1 MTLGSVIFVAGAL
14 LHVVVVGG
22 VGLRVIWVRRPAG
35 SAFAWL
41 LLVSVLPFAGL
52 VFYMLFGEQPIGRQR
67 LRRAH
72 AFYGG
77 FPTVANSLWALD
89 VADPAQLAPA
99 QRGLSNL
106 AMRSAGLP
114 VLKGCTLA
122 LHAGAET
129 ILRAII
135 GDIDAAKESVDMAFY
150 IWNAGGTAD
159 EVAAALERAA
169 GRGVRCRVL
178 LDAQGSK
185 AFFRTGAPARL
196 RAAGIRLEVA
206 MAIGLLGFVVQRA
219 DLRLHRKI
227 VVVDERIAYTG
238 SMNLVDPR
246 FFKQG
251 AGVGEWIDAMVR
263 IAGPAV
269 AALRAV
275 FLFDWNLQTGEPF
288 VASSEAALA
297 QRRAVGGAAL
307 VQVVP
312 SGPGVDGLA
321 NLRILVDAVAI
332 ARQRIV
338 LTTPYFVPDPALALG
353 LQNAAMRGVE
363 VTIILPAINDSKLVT
378 YASRAFF
385 DELLAAGATIL
396 QFEGGLLHTK
406 SVTVDD
412 SFSLFGTVNLDMRS
426 LHLNFE
432 LMLVVY
438 DSAFNAALLALQR
451 SYARDARAL
460 VASCLAGAAGA
471 PKAAR
476 GGGVAGGADALGT
489 VPAAP
494 GGSPQR
500 GIACLNE
507 ACAGNI
513 GHNGDCAPA
522 CDLNSKRKI
531 PCPSALSLFYP
542 TTPENPSS
550 TQLARQ
556 RNRCGSRCS
565 SSPIRI

>member
-1 MTLGSVIFVAGAL
+1 MTYDSLVVAAGAV
-14 LHVVVVGG
+14 LHVVVIGG

-41 LLVSVLPFAGL
+41 LLVSVLPFVGL
-52 VFYMLFGEQPIGRQR
+52 VVYLLFGERPIGRKR

-72 AFYGG
+72 AFYGS
-77 FPTVANSLWALD
+77 FPAAAGPSWALD
-89 VADPAQLAPA
+89 VAEKAQLPPA

-106 AMRSAGLP
+106 ALRAAGLP

-135 GDIDAAKESVDMAFY
+135 SDVDTAQESVDMAFY

-159 EVAAALERAA
+159 DVATALERAA
-169 GRGVRCRVL
+169 RRGVRCRVL
-178 LDAQGSK
+178 LDALGSK
-185 AFFRTGAPARL
+185 AFLKSGGPERL
-196 RAAGIRLEVA
+196 RAAGIRVEVA
-206 MAIGLLGFVVQRA
+206 LAIGPLGLVFQRA

-246 FFKQG
+246 FFKQD
-251 AGVGEWIDAMVR
+251 AGVGEWVDAMAR

-275 FLFDWNLQTGEPF
+275 FLFDWNLQTGDPF
-288 VASSEAALA
+288 VASSEAAFA
-297 QRRAVGGAAL
+297 ARRAVGGAAL

-312 SGPGVDGLA
+312 SGPGVESLA
-321 NLRILVDAVAI
+321 NLRILVDAVAT
-332 ARQRIV
+332 ACRRIV

-363 VTIILPAINDSKLVT
+363 VIIILPAVNDSKLVT

-385 DELLAAGATIL
+385 DELLAAGAQLL

-406 SVTVDD
+406 SVTIDD
-412 SFSLFGTVNLDMRS
+412 SFALFGTVNLDMRS

-438 DSAFNAALLALQR
+438 DSGFNAALLALQR
-451 SYARDARAL
+451 SYARNARAL
-460 VASCLAGAAGA
+460 DAATWQARPAHEKLLEGVASLMA
-471 PKAAR
+471 PI
-476 GGGVAGGADALGT
+476 L
-489 VPAAP
+489 
-494 GGSPQR
+494 
-500 GIACLNE
+500 
-507 ACAGNI
+507 
-513 GHNGDCAPA
+513 
-522 CDLNSKRKI
+522 
-531 PCPSALSLFYP
+531 
-542 TTPENPSS
+542 
-550 TQLARQ
+550 
-556 RNRCGSRCS
+556 
-565 SSPIRI
+565 

>member
-1 MTLGSVIFVAGAL
+1 MTLGSVIFVASAA

-52 VFYMLFGEQPIGRQR
+52 VLYMLFGEQPIGRQR

-72 AFYGG
+72 AFYGN
-77 FPTVANSLWALD
+77 FPTVADSLWALD
-89 VADPAQLAPA
+89 VADPAQIPPA

-135 GDIDAAKESVDMAFY
+135 GDVDDAQESVDMAFY

-185 AFFRTGAPARL
+185 TFLRSGGPARL
-196 RAAGIRLEVA
+196 RAAGIRLEMA
-206 MAIGLLGFVVQRA
+206 MAMGPLGFVVQRA

-251 AGVGEWIDAMVR
+251 AGVGEWVDAMVR

-297 QRRAVGGAAL
+297 ARRAVGGVAR

-332 ARQRIV
+332 ARRRVV

-363 VTIILPAINDSKLVT
+363 VMIILPAVNDSTLVT

-385 DELLAAGATIL
+385 DDLLAAGAQVL

-406 SVTVDD
+406 SVTIDD
-412 SFSLFGTVNLDMRS
+412 SLALFGTVNLDMRS

-438 DSAFNAALLALQR
+438 DSGFTAALLALQR
-451 SYARDARAL
+451 SYARNARAL
-460 VASCLAGAAGA
+460 DAVAWQARPARERLIERVASLVA
-471 PKAAR
+471 PI
-476 GGGVAGGADALGT
+476 L
-489 VPAAP
+489 
-494 GGSPQR
+494 
-500 GIACLNE
+500 
-507 ACAGNI
+507 
-513 GHNGDCAPA
+513 
-522 CDLNSKRKI
+522 
-531 PCPSALSLFYP
+531 
-542 TTPENPSS
+542 
-550 TQLARQ
+550 
-556 RNRCGSRCS
+556 
-565 SSPIRI
+565 